1 MEQTPTKTVER
12 AERYEPTSIEER
24 WQAQWEADKLY
35 HAEADPTKQKFYY
48 LTMLPYPSGDL
59 HIGHWYAM
67 TPSDAQARFRRMQGY
82 NVVFPIG
89 FDAFGLPAENA
100 AIRNKIHPYTWTHKN
115 IERMRGQLRSMGAM
129 WDWEREIISCE
140 PEYYK
145 WNQWFFLKMLEMG
158 LAYRKGS
165 LVNWDPVDQTVL
177 ANEQVINGR
186 GDRSGALVERRLLEQ
201 WHLKITAYADE
212 LLNKLDELDWPERVK
227 TMQRNWIGRSEGASV
242 VFHTEQGDPIEIF
255 TTRPDT
261 LWGATFMVLDPE
273 HPLVEKLTTAEQK
286 AAVEAYV
293 QQTARESD
301 IERQAEGREKT
312 GVFIGAYAVNP
323 VNGARIPIWIADYV
337 LLSYGTGAIM
347 AVPAHDQRDFEFA
360 RQYGLDVVVVIQ
372 PDGETLDG
380 ATMDAAYDGEGVM
393 VHSAQ
398 FDGTPTEGGQAV
410 KRVVAWLEEQ
420 GLGKGQVQYR
430 LRDWLFSRQRY
441 WGTPIPVVYCD
452 QCGMQPV
459 PYDQLPVVLPD
470 DAEFLP
476 SGQSPLL
483 YHAGFLNTICPQC
496 GGHAR
501 RETDTMD
508 TFVDSSWYQYRYL
521 SPHDDQASFD
531 PQAGAYWL
539 PVDQYT
545 GGIEHAILHL
555 MYTRFW
561 TKVMR
566 DMGLVNFDEPMTRL
580 FNQGIILGEDN
591 EKMSKSRGN
600 VVAPD
605 SLVNRYGAD
614 SVRLYLMFIG
624 PWEQGGPWSSS
635 GIEGVYRFVNRVWN
649 MALEAPTSGRSQG
662 EKEMTE
668 RALRRRVHQTVRD
681 VTADMEGFRF
691 NTAVAELMKL
701 NNDLLRAKE
710 AGLYGTTVWDE
721 AVETFLLLL
730 APLAPHV
737 SEELWSRLD
746 KPYSIHQQAWPTF
759 DPAVAA
765 EDEVEIVLQ
774 INGKVRA
781 RVTVPADADEA
792 TLRATALANEQVLK
806 ALAGGQPRKVIVV
819 PGKLVNV
826 VM

>member
-1 MEQTPTKTVER
+1 
-12 AERYEPTSIEER
+12 
-24 WQAQWEADKLY
+24 LY

-48 LTMLPYPSGDL
+48 VTMLPYPSGDL

-82 NVVFPIG
+82 NVMFPIG
-89 FDAFGLPAENA
+89 FDAYGLPAENA
-100 AIRNKIHPYTWTHKN
+100 AIRNKIHPYIWTHKN

-145 WNQWFFLKMLEMG
+145 WNQWFFLKMLKMG

-201 WHLKITAYADE
+201 WHLKITAYAEE
-212 LLNKLDELDWPERVK
+212 LLTKLDELDWPERVK

-261 LWGATFMVLDPE
+261 LWGATFMVLAPE
-273 HPLVEKLTTAEQK
+273 HPLVEQLTTPEYK

-293 QQTARESD
+293 QQTARASD
-301 IERQAEGREKT
+301 IERLAEGREKT

-323 VNGARIPIWIADYV
+323 VNGAKIPVWIADYV

-360 RQYGLDVVVVIQ
+360 RKYDLDVVVVIQ
-372 PDGETLDG
+372 PDGEKLDG
-380 ATMDAAYDGEGVM
+380 ATMEAAYDGEGVM

-420 GLGKGQVQYR
+420 GLGKGHIQYR

-459 PYDQLPVVLPD
+459 PYDQLPVILPD

-483 YHAGFLNTICPQC
+483 YHEGFLNTTCPQC
-496 GGHAR
+496 GGPAR

-521 SPHDDQASFD
+521 SPHDDQAPFD

-605 SLVNRYGAD
+605 ALVNRYGAD

-635 GIEGVYRFVNRVWN
+635 GIEGVYRFVNRAWN
-649 MALEAPTSGRSQG
+649 MALEAPTPGRSQG
-662 EKEMTE
+662 EREMTE
-668 RALRRRVHQTVRD
+668 RVLRRRVHQTVRE

-710 AGLYGTTVWDE
+710 AGLYGTPVWEE
-721 AVETFLLLL
+721 AVEAFLLLL
-730 APLAPHV
+730 APLAPHL
-737 SEELWSRLD
+737 SEELWSRLG
-746 KPYSIHQQAWPTF
+746 KPYSIHQQAWPAF
-759 DPAVAA
+759 DPAIAA

-792 TLRATALANEQVLK
+792 ALRATALANEQVQK
-806 ALAGGQPRKVIVV
+806 ALGGGQPRKVIVV

-826 VM
+826 VV

>member
-1 MEQTPTKTVER
+1 M
-12 AERYEPTSIEER
+12 
-24 WQAQWEADKLY
+24 
-35 HAEADPTKQKFYY
+35 
-48 LTMLPYPSGDL
+48 
-59 HIGHWYAM
+59 
-67 TPSDAQARFRRMQGY
+67 
-82 NVVFPIG
+82 
-89 FDAFGLPAENA
+89 
-100 AIRNKIHPYTWTHKN
+100 
-115 IERMRGQLRSMGAM
+115 
-129 WDWEREIISCE
+129 
-140 PEYYK
+140 
-145 WNQWFFLKMLEMG
+145 
-158 LAYRKGS
+158 
-165 LVNWDPVDQTVL
+165 VN
-177 ANEQVINGR
+177 
-186 GDRSGALVERRLLEQ
+186 
-201 WHLKITAYADE
+201 
-212 LLNKLDELDWPERVK
+212 
-227 TMQRNWIGRSEGASV
+227 
-242 VFHTEQGDPIEIF
+242 
-255 TTRPDT
+255 
-261 LWGATFMVLDPE
+261 
-273 HPLVEKLTTAEQK
+273 
-286 AAVEAYV
+286 
-293 QQTARESD
+293 
-301 IERQAEGREKT
+301 
-312 GVFIGAYAVNP
+312 
-323 VNGARIPIWIADYV
+323 
-337 LLSYGTGAIM
+337 
-347 AVPAHDQRDFEFA
+347 
-360 RQYGLDVVVVIQ
+360 
-372 PDGETLDG
+372 
-380 ATMDAAYDGEGVM
+380 
-393 VHSAQ
+393 SAQ

-410 KRVVAWLEEQ
+410 KRVVAWLEER
-420 GLGKGQVQYR
+420 GLGKGHIQYR

-452 QCGMQPV
+452 RCGMQPV

-483 YHAGFLNTICPQC
+483 YHEGFLNTTCPQC

-521 SPHDDQASFD
+521 SPHDDHEPFD

-605 SLVNRYGAD
+605 TLVNRYGAD

-624 PWEQGGPWSSS
+624 PWEQGGPWSST

-649 MALEAPTSGRSQG
+649 MALEAPTAARAQG
-662 EKEMTE
+662 EREQVE
-668 RALRRRVHQTVRD
+668 RELRRRVHQTVRE
-681 VTADMEGFRF
+681 VTADLEGFRF

-710 AGLYGTTVWDE
+710 AGLYGTPVWQA

-730 APLAPHV
+730 APLAPHL
-737 SEELWSRLD
+737 SEELWSRLG

-759 DPAVAA
+759 DPAIAA

-781 RVTVPADADEA
+781 RVTVPAAVDEA
-792 TLRATALANEQVLK
+792 ALRATALANEQVQK
-806 ALAGGQPRKVIVV
+806 ALSGGQPRKVIVV

-826 VM
+826 VV